1 MICGA
6 KFSALQTKL
15 KKMYASMLNEYDYD
29 ELLSQANLKDVIS
42 YLKIKFPMLKNLN
55 ENMHRRAIEEELNNI
70 YIYAFQKIE
79 RYINKKEKEY
89 LKKHLEKYE
98 IIYIKNI
105 LREIVTEDTI
115 PIEYENSEWKNFIK
129 NNFKEIEKLN
139 NKMNYQDF
147 AGIMST
153 TRLKKIFNK
162 YPEYNDAKQNL
173 DEIEESVDR
182 YFFEDIYEYSKGNT
196 TIRNLYGYEID
207 FLNISW
213 IYRMKKYF
221 NYSEKKM
228 LDILIPVNYKL
239 NKSEIK
245 KLVLAE
251 SVEDFKKT
259 VNIKYDFIKNEETIM
274 HDIDRFLFK
283 ENYNIFK
290 TQEFNVA
297 IIISFMNLLEYQIR
311 NIINIIEGIRY
322 HQDREKI
329 QEKIIN

>member
-245 KLVLAE
+245 KLVLA
-251 SVEDFKKT
+251 
-259 VNIKYDFIKNEETIM
+259 
-274 HDIDRFLFK
+274 
-283 ENYNIFK
+283 
-290 TQEFNVA
+290 
-297 IIISFMNLLEYQIR
+297 
-311 NIINIIEGIRY
+311 
-322 HQDREKI
+322 
-329 QEKIIN
+329 